1 VIKEICSWLPPGLD
15 EPKVCSQEQFVA
27 LPCYS
32 HTEMPASMCN
42 YWNKYNHTVIMA
54 STWSNVHQKI
64 HVDEYENKRWTVNDS
79 IPNSTVCSISLYSN
93 LSEIKPCYQHVITP
107 SQSVEISSILI
118 VQNVTSTTTCTIIT
132 YVENEKNQCPRLHMV

>member
-107 SQSVEISSILI
+107 SQSVEISNCPKC
-118 VQNVTSTTTCTIIT
+118 NVNNNLHNNYIRRKW
-132 YVENEKNQCPRLHMV
+132 KNQCPRLHMV